1 VRSKPCKRPGRRSAF
16 WGERAGSPAIALK
29 LKITRGGGLAG
40 LTRQTEV
47 ASDALPAGEADKLRE
62 LVEGADLLGAAAP
75 KEAPPAHPDEMSY
88 EVTVEHEGRAETRRF
103 TEQTL
108 PDPVRS
114 LIAWADSRER
124 R

>member
-1 VRSKPCKRPGRRSAF
+1 MRSKPCKGRGRRSAS
-16 WGERAGSPAIALK
+16 WGEHAGSPAIALK
-29 LKITRGGGLAG
+29 LTITRGGGLAG

-47 ASDALPAGEADKLRE
+47 ASDALSPGEDAKLRE
-62 LVEGADLLGAAAP
+62 LVEGSGLLGEAAP

-88 EVTVEHEGRAETRRF
+88 EVTVEHEGRAQTRRF

-108 PDPVRS
+108 PDSVRS
-114 LIAWADSRER
+114 LIAWADSRAR